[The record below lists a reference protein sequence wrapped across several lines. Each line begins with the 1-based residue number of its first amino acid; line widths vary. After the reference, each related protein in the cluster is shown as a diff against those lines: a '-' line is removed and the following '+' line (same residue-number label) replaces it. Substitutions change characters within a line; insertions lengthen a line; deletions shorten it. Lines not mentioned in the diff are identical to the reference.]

1 MMTLLSTLLGFASG
15 GLPKVLDY
23 FQDRGDKKH
32 ELALMSMQREREI
45 ALAKEGYIAQ
55 ARVGEIKTDQIEMQT
70 QAQERVAMYKH
81 DMKIGDGASTWV
93 INLRASVR
101 PIVTYVF
108 VGLPHHRDVS
118 AQVYPPKHYDFFPV
132 LALFVLAKHFGF
144 KPFSVCKHRFF
155 HSSISFIFSLII
167 FPQILHS

>member
-32 ELALMSMQREREI
+32 ELALMAMQREREI

-55 ARVGEIKTDQIEMQT
+55 ARVEEIKTDQIAMQT
-70 QAQERVAMYKH
+70 QAQEKIAMWKH
-81 DMKIGDGASTWV
+81 DMKIGEGASTWV

-101 PIVTYVF
+101 PIVTYLF
-108 VGLPHHRDVS
+108 VGLLITVDIAGIWYAYSTGVAFADAMNMVFS
-118 AQVYPPKHYDFFPV
+118 DDEMSI
-132 LALFVLAKHFGF
+132 LAAIIAFHFGGRAF
-144 KPFSVCKHRFF
+144 NK
-155 HSSISFIFSLII
+155 
-167 FPQILHS
+167 

>member
-1 MMTLLSTLLGFASG
+1 MMTLLSTLLGFASA
-15 GLPKVLDY
+15 GLPKVMDY

-32 ELALMSMQREREI
+32 ELALMAMQQSRDI

-55 ARVGEIKTDQIEMQT
+55 ARVEEIKTDQVEMQT

-108 VGLPHHRDVS
+108 VGLLVVVDIAAIWYAYSTGVAFADAMTLVFS
-118 AQVYPPKHYDFFPV
+118 DDEMSI
-132 LALFVLAKHFGF
+132 LAAIIAFHFGGRA
-144 KPFSVCKHRFF
+144 FSK
-155 HSSISFIFSLII
+155 
-167 FPQILHS
+167 

>member
-1 MMTLLSTLLGFASG
+1 MTLLSTLLGFASG

-55 ARVGEIKTDQIEMQT
+55 ARVEEIKTDQIEMQT

-101 PIVTYVF
+101 PIVTYIF
-108 VGLPHHRDVS
+108 VGLLVVVDVAGIWYAYS
-118 AQVYPPKHYDFFPV
+118 TGVAFADAMTQVFSDDEMSI
-132 LALFVLAKHFGF
+132 LAAIIAFWFGSQA
-144 KPFSVCKHRFF
+144 FSKK
-155 HSSISFIFSLII
+155 
-167 FPQILHS
+167 

>member
-32 ELALMSMQREREI
+32 ELALMAMQREREI

-55 ARVGEIKTDQIEMQT
+55 ARVEEIKTDQIAMQT
-70 QAQERVAMYKH
+70 QAQEKIAMWKH
-81 DMKIGDGASTWV
+81 DMKIGEGASTWV

-101 PIVTYVF
+101 PIVTYLF
-108 VGLPHHRDVS
+108 VGLLITVDIAGIWYAYSTGVAFADAMNMVFS
-118 AQVYPPKHYDFFPV
+118 DDEMSI
-132 LALFVLAKHFGF
+132 LAAIIAFHFGGRAF
-144 KPFSVCKHRFF
+144 GK
-155 HSSISFIFSLII
+155 
-167 FPQILHS
+167 